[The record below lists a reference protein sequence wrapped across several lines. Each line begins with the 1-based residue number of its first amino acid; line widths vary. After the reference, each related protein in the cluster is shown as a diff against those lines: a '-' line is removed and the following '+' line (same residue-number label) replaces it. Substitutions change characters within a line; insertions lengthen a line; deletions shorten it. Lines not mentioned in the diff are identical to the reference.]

1 MNYLTKLYDC
11 FCTRTSCNV
20 EAEKIREQLSEKLD
34 KEQRKLLLAYG
45 ESLQSCSSIR
55 LRQRTLPNDR
65 IHFGRKQTSLAYAR
79 IKSRKDDTKDEKS
92 KA

>member
-1 MNYLTKLYDC
+1 MEYLTKLYDC

-45 ESLQSCSSIR
+45 DALYGYCEEIAYRSFVDGFR
-55 LRQRTLPNDR
+55 LAAGIAAELRLDQPQAED
-65 IHFGRKQTSLAYAR
+65 AA
-79 IKSRKDDTKDEKS
+79 E
-92 KA
+92 